1 MGKLTVKRIFYSQMD
16 GACENIRQQ
25 KYVNIIND
33 QKNNNIKQ
41 Q

>member
-1 MGKLTVKRIFYSQMD
+1 MRKLTVEKIFWSQMD
-16 GACENIRQQ
+16 GARENIRQQ

-33 QKNNNIKQ
+33 QTNNIKQ